1 MKANRSISM
10 TLLVLMLVGSWSVPA
25 DAGLLDR
32 LCRIGRARSN
42 QCQPGRLS
50 LVRRWFRK
58 PCQEMYQ
65 PPQPGLPSYCPV
77 IELFRIEYDGQCILK
92 IFEVYTCNLSNNR
105 FVVSLP
111 CEVNAAS
118 CYSCFIN
125 SQFRNAPLLMTV
137 DAIKGLNLAWGKD
150 RLRYSRE
157 VNSVK
162 SEVKDA
168 TKLSY
173 TKNINEIKEFV
184 DSDVVVEDG
193 ASGLKKFRII
203 RLTRHNGETVGIGFR
218 IPLGSENNQ
227 TSNVKLISLDHNVLQ
242 INENL
247 GSGTWTYIV
256 YDSPSEE
263 PTP

>member
-1 MKANRSISM
+1 
-10 TLLVLMLVGSWSVPA
+10 
-25 DAGLLDR
+25 
-32 LCRIGRARSN
+32 
-42 QCQPGRLS
+42 
-50 LVRRWFRK
+50 
-58 PCQEMYQ
+58 
-65 PPQPGLPSYCPV
+65 
-77 IELFRIEYDGQCILK
+77 
-92 IFEVYTCNLSNNR
+92 
-105 FVVSLP
+105 
-111 CEVNAAS
+111 
-118 CYSCFIN
+118 
-125 SQFRNAPLLMTV
+125 MTV

-173 TKNINEIKEFV
+173 AKNINEIKEFV